1 MGKPAA
7 REPSSLPELQAE
19 HRPAPRTRHSKP
31 PAGEADEHSAV
42 RNYVRD
48 LILGFNDGL
57 VSVYAIVAGV
67 AGAGLATREIAIAG
81 LAATV
86 AGALSMGLGEYLS
99 TKSQTEYY
107 AAEAQREREHIR
119 KYPKLEREEILEMLE
134 KKGYPPALVPQIA
147 EHIMGDEDRF
157 VEFMMREEFGVGQE
171 SERSP
176 LVAMGLV
183 MAAFVVGAVL
193 PLVPFFLGIGEM
205 SGLGLATLLALG
217 GLLVAGGLKGKTSGL
232 RWWKSGLEMMA
243 LGALAAAITYG
254 VGLLVK
260 GWLGV
265 DLTV

>member
-1 MGKPAA
+1 MAR

-19 HRPAPRTRHSKP
+19 HKPAPRSRLSNPKS
-31 PAGEADEHSAV
+31 EASEHSAV

-67 AGAGLATREIAIAG
+67 AGAGLGTREIAIAG
-81 LAATV
+81 LAASV

-99 TKSQTEYY
+99 TKSQSEYY
-107 AAEAQREREHIR
+107 AAEAEREREHIR
-119 KYPKLEREEILEMLE
+119 KYPRLERQEVFEMLH
-134 KKGYPPALVPQIA
+134 KKGYPPALVEPIA
-147 EHIMGDEDRF
+147 DHIIADEQRF
-157 VEFMMREEFGVGQE
+157 VDFMMREEFGVGEE

-183 MAAFVVGAVL
+183 MLAFIVGAVL
-193 PLVPFFLGIGEM
+193 PLVPFLLGIG
-205 SGLGLATLLALG
+205 SAGGLAVATVLSLG
-217 GLLVAGGLKGKTSGL
+217 GLFVAGAVKGQTSGL
-232 RWWKSGLEMMA
+232 PWWRSGAEMML
-243 LGALAAAITYG
+243 LGAVAAAVTYG

-265 DLTV
+265 DVGV